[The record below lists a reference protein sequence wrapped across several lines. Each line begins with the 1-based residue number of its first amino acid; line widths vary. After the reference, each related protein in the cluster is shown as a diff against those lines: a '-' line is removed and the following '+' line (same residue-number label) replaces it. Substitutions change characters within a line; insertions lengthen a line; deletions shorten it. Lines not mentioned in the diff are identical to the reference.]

1 MDMWTWTPIPL
12 HLRSKKKMAVAGPKP
27 PEFTHTFFVPRDNY
41 GDFIR
46 LVQQDVSKYCDDRRP
61 GIYQPVLPPEEDIPE
76 QWFHVVLRTATS
88 SLTLAVRID
97 NLYLVGFKT
106 APPAAGQ
113 AAEWWEFDNPAGT
126 HFISGSRWLG
136 FGGAYGDLVGHQKGL
151 DAVTLGRAEMAAAV
165 DFLAEH
171 YGKKQGSTAGEQAA
185 DPYALPKSKLAKLVI
200 MVCEGVRFHTVY
212 GRVDKEFDH
221 AAAKLSKVEGDQV
234 REWEKISEK
243 VRIWA
248 VDPAAKFPE
257 LEKIGIKDKN
267 DAARIVVL
275 VKDEKRRG

>member
-1 MDMWTWTPIPL
+1 L
-12 HLRSKKKMAVAGPKP
+12 
-27 PEFTHTFFVPRDNY
+27 
-41 GDFIR
+41 
-46 LVQQDVSKYCDDRRP
+46 
-61 GIYQPVLPPEEDIPE
+61 
-76 QWFHVVLRTATS
+76 
-88 SLTLAVRID
+88 
-97 NLYLVGFKT
+97 
-106 APPAAGQ
+106 
-113 AAEWWEFDNPAGT
+113 
-126 HFISGSRWLG
+126 
-136 FGGAYGDLVGHQKGL
+136 
-151 DAVTLGRAEMAAAV
+151 AV

-171 YGKKQGSTAGEQAA
+171 YGKKQGSTAA
-185 DPYALPKSKLAKLVI
+185 DPYALPKSKLVI